1 MTASASTPVLREL
14 LDEARAKKYEH
25 GVLGVRAK
33 PYWPAETRTFTHH
46 QVRVRIEP
54 CVSALAVREALL
66 SRRRDEWLIVL
77 TDRTDE
83 DLGAGVLSHFV
94 GHRLRTPDPWAA
106 VRNRFAATGIDPA
119 IFAAAGDR
127 DVATGLLAAAPP
139 DGWPPA
145 PGGVLTRAHAF
156 GAVAA
161 ARLGLSDPVIDIAA
175 VLGWTAGPSLPERI
189 SDLRALAGDP
199 VTDAVLG
206 WAAERAGV
214 IAPAMLHLL
223 RGGEARDVIPLGL
236 VAGVLA
242 DARDHRAAEDAQV
255 ARDALIRM
263 EARFGGAVLPSAAL
277 TSWAAEAS
285 AVVTGMLRATGRKA
299 SDEDAERKK
308 TGEALLARADHLLD
322 GVRAAG
328 LADASDLL
336 PSGLTRRF
344 AALAA
349 ELRAAGATS
358 GSRAESDPDR
368 AIVTRDGLDRV
379 ERAWAS
385 VAAHHLA
392 GDDRRTHAF
401 HAAVRL
407 TRWLAG
413 AAPDG
418 GMSGADG
425 GELPGL
431 MRRHADQDAWADSAV
446 NDVAAGV
453 SDPELGAGLAAVL
466 GAARARRA
474 AHDTGFAAALVRYTR
489 DNRAD
494 AGVLRVEDLLRDV
507 VLPLARQAP
516 VLLLVLDGMSAGVGT
531 EVVASVL
538 GRPRDGWAEALLT
551 GESRRAAALAV
562 LPTLTE
568 VSRASLLS
576 GALRRGGQDT
586 ERTGYAALVGAHG
599 LTGAPLFHKGPLD
612 GKRPGYAVADDVA
625 AAITDV
631 TRYPLVTCVLNSV
644 DDALDRSDPGGTD
657 WGADTVKHLDPLL
670 DRARHAGRTVIL
682 TADHGHVI
690 ERRQGNQRPYP
701 DMSSGRSR
709 GASPPPGDGE
719 VLISGERVLLH
730 DKTAVLAV
738 DEALRYGPVKAGY
751 HGGASPAEVIVPV
764 VVLVSGAVPADS
776 GLRLAPPQEPS
787 WWTDPVLPAEPALPT
802 APATSRAAA
811 TRVPATAP
819 RPGKPAADLAKR
831 PDETMATLF
840 DVPGQEPAS
849 QARATVPA
857 LAPPASSGPEATAEA
872 VLASPAYK
880 ENKKRAGRVTVTD
893 AQVGALLAALAGTP
907 SRRLAPVAAASAL
920 QVSPVVLRGAVM
932 QAQQLLNIDG
942 AGVIRIDADGA
953 TVILDGAALAEQ
965 YGVRL

>member
-1 MTASASTPVLREL
+1 VSVVTASASTPVLREL
-14 LDEARAKKYEH
+14 LDEARGKNYGY
-25 GVLGVRAK
+25 GVIGVRAK
-33 PYWPAETRTFTHH
+33 PDWPPETRTFTHDK
-46 QVRVRIEP
+46 VPVRIEP

-77 TDRTDE
+77 TDRSDE

-106 VRNRFAATGIDPA
+106 VRNRFKATGIDPA

-127 DVATGLLAAAPP
+127 DVATGLLAATPP

-161 ARLGLSDPVIDIAA
+161 AHLGLSDPVVDIAA
-175 VLGWTAGPSLPERI
+175 VLGWAAAPSLPEHI
-189 SDLRALAGDP
+189 SDLRVLAADP

-206 WAAERAGV
+206 WAAERTGA
-214 IAPAMLHLL
+214 IAPAVLHLL

-242 DARDHRAAEDAQV
+242 DARDNRSASDAQV

-263 EARFGGAVLPSAAL
+263 EARFGGAVLPSSAL
-277 TSWAAEAS
+277 MSWAAEAS
-285 AVVTGMLRATGRKA
+285 AVVTGMLRVTVRKMPGEATDGKA
-299 SDEDAERKK
+299 V
-308 TGEALLARADHLLD
+308 GEALLARADHLLE

-328 LADASDLL
+328 LADGSDLL

-344 AALAA
+344 AVLAA
-349 ELRAAGATS
+349 ELRAATG
-358 GSRAESDPDR
+358 GHVQGDPDR

-379 ERAWAS
+379 EQAWAS

-407 TRWLAG
+407 TRWLADV
-413 AAPDG
+413 APDG
-418 GMSGADG
+418 TA
-425 GELPGL
+425 LPGL
-431 MRRHADQDAWADSAV
+431 LRRHTDQDAWADSAV
-446 NDVAAGV
+446 NDVAAGA

-474 AHDTGFAAALVRYTR
+474 AHDAGFAAALVGYTR

-494 AGVLRVEDLLRDV
+494 QGVLRVEDLLRDV
-507 VLPLARQAP
+507 VMPLAWKAP

-531 EVVASVL
+531 EVVASIL
-538 GRPRDGWAEALLT
+538 GRPRDGWAEALLN
-551 GESRRAAALAV
+551 GQSRRAAALAV

-568 VSRASLLS
+568 VSRTSLLS
-576 GALRRGGQDT
+576 GELRHGGQDA
-586 ERTGYAALVGAHG
+586 ERTGYDALARARG
-599 LTGAPLFHKGPLD
+599 LTGAPLFHKRPLD
-612 GKRPGYAVADDVA
+612 SARPGFAIADDVA

-631 TRYPLVTCVLNSV
+631 TRHPLVTCVLNSV
-644 DDALDRSDPGGTD
+644 DDALDRSDPGGTA

-670 DRARHAGRTVIL
+670 ERARHADRTVIL

-690 ERRQGNQRPYP
+690 ERRQGTQRPYP
-701 DMSSGRSR
+701 DISSGRSR

-719 VLISGERVLLH
+719 VLVSGERVLLH
-730 DKTAVLAV
+730 DGTAVLAV
-738 DEALRYGPVKAGY
+738 DENLRYGPMKAGY
-751 HGGASPAEVIVPV
+751 HGGASPAEAVVPV
-764 VVLVSGAVPADS
+764 TVLVSGDVPTDS

-787 WWTDPVLPAEPALPT
+787 WWTDPVLPAGPALST
-802 APATSRAAA
+802 ASSVSRVAA
-811 TRVPATAP
+811 TRTPTSAP
-819 RPGKPAADLAKR
+819 RSPKPAPDLAKR
-831 PDETMATLF
+831 PGEAMDTLF
-840 DVPGQEPAS
+840 DVPGPAS
-849 QARATVPA
+849 QAGAGAPEPAT
-857 LAPPASSGPEATAEA
+857 PASPGPAAAAEA

-880 ENKKRAGRVTVTD
+880 ENKKRTGRITVSD
-893 AQVGALLAALAGTP
+893 AKVGALLAALARSP
-907 SRRLAPVAAASAL
+907 SHRLAPVAAASAL
-920 QVSPVVLRGAVM
+920 EESPVMLRGAITQV
-932 QAQQLLNIDG
+932 QQLLNIDG
-942 AGVIRIDADGA
+942 AAVIRIDADGA

>member
-1 MTASASTPVLREL
+1 MVTASASAPVLREL
-14 LDEARAKKYEH
+14 LDEARAKNYPH

-33 PYWPAETRTFTHH
+33 PDWPAETRTFTHH
-46 QVRVRIEP
+46 KVPVRIEP
-54 CVSALAVREALL
+54 CESALAVREALL

-77 TDRTDE
+77 TDRSDE

-94 GHRLRTPDPWAA
+94 GYRLRTPDPWAA

-127 DVATGLLAAAPP
+127 DVATGLLAATPP

-145 PGGVLTRAHAF
+145 AGGVLTRAHAF

-161 ARLGLSDPVIDIAA
+161 ARLGLIDPVIDIAA
-175 VLGWTAGPSLPERI
+175 VLGWAAGHSLPEQI
-189 SDLRALAGDP
+189 SDLRMLAGDP
-199 VTDAVLG
+199 VTDAVLA
-206 WAAERAGV
+206 WTAERAGV
-214 IAPAMLHLL
+214 IAPAVLHLL

-242 DARDHRAAEDAQV
+242 DARDNWAAEGAQV

-285 AVVTGMLRATGRKA
+285 AVVTGMLRVAARKA
-299 SDEDAERKK
+299 S
-308 TGEALLARADHLLD
+308 GEALLARADHLLE

-328 LADASDLL
+328 LADRSDLL

-349 ELRAAGATS
+349 ELRAATGR
-358 GSRAESDPDR
+358 RAEADPDQV
-368 AIVTRDGLDRV
+368 IVSRDRLDRV

-407 TRWLAG
+407 TRWLAD
-413 AAPDG
+413 ASPDG
-418 GMSGADG
+418 GAG
-425 GELPGL
+425 LPGL
-431 MRRHADQDAWADSAV
+431 LRRHADQDAWADSAV
-446 NDVAAGV
+446 NDAAAGA
-453 SDPELGAGLAAVL
+453 SDPELGAGLEAVL

-474 AHDTGFAAALVRYTR
+474 AHDAGFAAALADYTR
-489 DNRAD
+489 DDRAD
-494 AGVLRVEDLLRDV
+494 QGVLYVEDLLPTV
-507 VLPLARQAP
+507 VMPLARQAP

-531 EVVASVL
+531 EVVASIL
-538 GRPRDGWAEALLT
+538 GRPRDGWAEALLN
-551 GESRRAAALAV
+551 GQSRRAAALAV

-576 GALRRGGQDT
+576 GELSRGGQDT
-586 ERTGYAALVGAHG
+586 ERNGYAALARAGG
-599 LTGAPLFHKGPLD
+599 LTGAPLFHKRPLD
-612 GKRPGYAVADDVA
+612 SARPGYAIADDVA

-644 DDALDRSDPGGTD
+644 DDALDRSDPGGTS

-670 DRARHAGRTVIL
+670 ERARYAGRTVIL

-690 ERRQGNQRPYP
+690 ERRQGTQRPRP
-701 DMSSGRSR
+701 DMSSSRSR
-709 GASPPPGDGE
+709 GAGIPASDGE
-719 VLISGERVLLH
+719 VLVTGRRVCLH
-730 DKTAVLAV
+730 DGTAVLAV
-738 DEALRYGPVKAGY
+738 DENLRYGPMKSGY
-751 HGGASPAEVIVPV
+751 HGGASAAEVVVPV
-764 VVLVSGAVPADS
+764 TVLVPGAVPADS
-776 GLRLAPPQEPS
+776 GLRLAAPQEPS
-787 WWTDPVLPAEPALPT
+787 WWTDPVLPANSVPSMAS
-802 APATSRAAA
+802 AATGVSAGRRAAG
-811 TRVPATAP
+811 TRTPASAP
-819 RPGKPAADLAKR
+819 RTPKPAPDLAKR
-831 PDETMATLF
+831 PGETTITLF
-840 DVPGQEPAS
+840 DVPEVESAS
-849 QARATVPA
+849 EARAT
-857 LAPPASSGPEATAEA
+857 APEATAPASSGPAVTAEA
-872 VLASPAYK
+872 VLATPAYK
-880 ENKKRAGRVTVTD
+880 ANKKRAGRISVSD
-893 AQVGALLAALAGTP
+893 AQVGALLAALAGSP
-907 SRRLAPVAAASAL
+907 SQRLTPVAAASAL
-920 QVSPVVLRGAVM
+920 QVSPVVLRGAIM

-942 AGVIRIDADGA
+942 AAVIRIDADGA

>member
-14 LDEARAKKYEH
+14 LDEARAKNYEH

-33 PYWPAETRTFTHH
+33 PDWPPETRMFTHDKV
-46 QVRVRIEP
+46 QVRIEP

-77 TDRTDE
+77 TDRSDD

-106 VRNRFAATGIDPA
+106 VRHRFAATGIDPA

-127 DVATGLLAAAPP
+127 DVATGLLAATPP
-139 DGWPPA
+139 EGWPPA

-161 ARLGLSDPVIDIAA
+161 AHLGLSDPVIDIAA
-175 VLGWTAGPSLPERI
+175 VLGWAAGPSLPEQI
-189 SDLRALAGDP
+189 SDLRMLAGDP
-199 VTDAVLG
+199 VADAVLA
-206 WAAERAGV
+206 WAAERTGA
-214 IAPAMLHLL
+214 IAPAVLHLL

-242 DARDHRAAEDAQV
+242 DARDNRAAEDAQV

-263 EARFGGAVLPSAAL
+263 ETRFGGAVLPSSAL

-285 AVVTGMLRATGRKA
+285 AVVTGMLRVTVRKA
-299 SDEDAERKK
+299 A
-308 TGEALLARADHLLD
+308 GEALLARADQLLG

-328 LADASDLL
+328 LAGGSDLL

-349 ELRAAGATS
+349 ELRAAT
-358 GSRAESDPDR
+358 GSRPEVDPDR

-379 ERAWAS
+379 EQAWAR

-407 TRWLAG
+407 TRWLSEAS
-413 AAPDG
+413 PDG
-418 GMSGADG
+418 T
-425 GELPGL
+425 GL
-431 MRRHADQDAWADSAV
+431 AGLLRRHADQDAWADSAV
-446 NDVAAGV
+446 NDAAAGV
-453 SDPELGAGLAAVL
+453 GDPELGAGLAAVL

-474 AHDTGFAAALVRYTR
+474 AHDAGFAAALAGYTR
-489 DNRAD
+489 DDRD
-494 AGVLRVEDLLRDV
+494 DQGVLRVEDLLSGV
-507 VLPLARQAP
+507 VMPLARQAP

-531 EVVASVL
+531 EVVASIL
-538 GRPRDGWAEALLT
+538 GRPRDGWAEALLN
-551 GESRRAAALAV
+551 GQSRRATALAV

-576 GALRRGGQDT
+576 GGLRRGGQDT
-586 ERTGYAALVGAHG
+586 ERDGYAALARAHG
-599 LTGAPLFHKGPLD
+599 LTDAPLFHKGPLD
-612 GKRPGYAVADDVA
+612 SARPGYALADDVA
-625 AAITDV
+625 TAITDV

-644 DDALDRSDPGGTD
+644 DDALDRSDPGGTS

-670 DRARHAGRTVIL
+670 ERARHAGRAVIL

-690 ERRQGNQRPYP
+690 ERRQGIQRPHP
-701 DMSSGRSR
+701 DMSSNRSR
-709 GASPPPGDGE
+709 AASTPPSDGE
-719 VLISGERVLLH
+719 VLVTGRRVLLH
-730 DKTAVLAV
+730 DGTAVLAV
-738 DEALRYGPVKAGY
+738 DENLRYGPAKSGY

-764 VVLVSGAVPADS
+764 TVLVPGATPADS

-787 WWTDPVLPAEPALPT
+787 WWTDPVLPAAASSTVSADRPA
-802 APATSRAAA
+802 APAPAAA
-811 TRVPATAP
+811 PVPRSSKLVP
-819 RPGKPAADLAKR
+819 NQGKKR
-831 PDETMATLF
+831 ADETTITLF
-840 DVPGQEPAS
+840 DVREPEPESRAVPESASPAS
-849 QARATVPA
+849 P
-857 LAPPASSGPEATAEA
+857 GPEAVTTT
-872 VLASPAYK
+872 VLASPTYK
-880 ENKKRAGRVTVTD
+880 ANKKRAGRVSVSD
-893 AQVGALLAALAGTP
+893 AQVGALLTALAASP

-920 QVSPVVLRGAVM
+920 EVSPVLLRGAIM
-932 QAQQLLNIDG
+932 QTQQLLNIDG
-942 AGVIRIDADGA
+942 AAVIRIDADGA
-953 TVILDGAALAEQ
+953 TVILDEAALREQ
-965 YGVRL
+965 YGIRL

>member
-14 LDEARAKKYEH
+14 LDEARAKNYQH

-33 PYWPAETRTFTHH
+33 PDWPPDKRTFTHDKML
-46 QVRVRIEP
+46 VRIEP

-77 TDRTDE
+77 TDRSDE

-119 IFAAAGDR
+119 IFATAGDR
-127 DVATGLLAAAPP
+127 DVATGLLAATPP

-156 GAVAA
+156 GVVAA
-161 ARLGLSDPVIDIAA
+161 ARLGLSDPVVD
-175 VLGWTAGPSLPERI
+175 T
-189 SDLRALAGDP
+189 
-199 VTDAVLG
+199 TAVLG
-206 WAAERAGV
+206 WAADSSLPEQVSDLRMLAGDSVTDAVLAWAAERTGA
-214 IAPAMLHLL
+214 IAPAVLHLL

-236 VAGVLA
+236 VAGLLA
-242 DARDHRAAEDAQV
+242 DARDNRAAEDAQV

-263 EARFGGAVLPSAAL
+263 EARFGGAFLPSSAL
-277 TSWAAEAS
+277 TSWSAEAS
-285 AVVTGMLRATGRKA
+285 AVVTGMLRVTARKA
-299 SDEDAERKK
+299 S
-308 TGEALLARADHLLD
+308 GEALLARADHLLE

-328 LADASDLL
+328 LADGSDLL

-349 ELRAAGATS
+349 ELRTATS
-358 GSRAESDPDR
+358 GRAQTDPDD

-379 ERAWAS
+379 EQAWAS

-407 TRWLAG
+407 TRWLADPS
-413 AAPDG
+413 PDG
-418 GMSGADG
+418 GAG
-425 GELPGL
+425 LPGL
-431 MRRHADQDAWADSAV
+431 LRRHADQDAWADSAV
-446 NDVAAGV
+446 NDAAAGA

-466 GAARARRA
+466 GATRARRA
-474 AHDTGFAAALVRYTR
+474 AHDSGFAAALAYYTR
-489 DNRAD
+489 DDRD
-494 AGVLRVEDLLRDV
+494 DQGVLRVEDLLPALV
-507 VLPLARQAP
+507 MPLARQAP

-531 EVVASVL
+531 EVVASIL

-551 GESRRAAALAV
+551 GQSRRAGALAV
-562 LPTLTE
+562 LPTLTD

-576 GALRRGGQDT
+576 GELRRGGQDA
-586 ERTGYAALVGAHG
+586 ERNGYAALTSARG
-599 LTGAPLFHKGPLD
+599 LTGAPLFHKRPLD
-612 GKRPGYAVADDVA
+612 SARPGYAIADDVA

-644 DDALDRSDPGGTD
+644 DDALDRSDPGGTSWD
-657 WGADTVKHLDPLL
+657 ADTVKHLDPLL
-670 DRARHAGRTVIL
+670 ERARHAGRTVIL

-690 ERRQGNQRPYP
+690 ERRQGIQRPHP

-709 GASPPPGDGE
+709 GADTPPGDGE
-719 VLISGERVLLH
+719 VLVSGERVLLH
-730 DKTAVLAV
+730 GGTAVLAV
-738 DEALRYGPVKAGY
+738 EENLRYGPMKSGY
-751 HGGASPAEVIVPV
+751 HGGASPAEVVVPV
-764 VVLVSGAVPADS
+764 TVLVSGAVPADS

-787 WWTDPVLPAEPALPT
+787 WWTDPVLPAGPAIST
-802 APATSRAAA
+802 APAASVASRASRPAA
-811 TRVPATAP
+811 TRTPTPAS
-819 RPGKPAADLAKR
+819 RPPKPAPDLAKR
-831 PDETMATLF
+831 PDETMNTLF
-840 DVPGQEPAS
+840 DMP
-849 QARATVPA
+849 
-857 LAPPASSGPEATAEA
+857 GPESAPEARVAAPEPVTPAPSDPKVSADA
-872 VLASPAYK
+872 VLASPAYR
-880 ENKKRAGRVTVTD
+880 ENKKRAGRVSVND
-893 AQVGALLAALAGTP
+893 AQVGALLAALAGSP
-907 SRRLAPVAAASAL
+907 SHRLSPVAAASAL
-920 QVSPVVLRGAVM
+920 EVSPVVLRGAIM

-942 AGVIRIDADGA
+942 AAVVRIDADGS